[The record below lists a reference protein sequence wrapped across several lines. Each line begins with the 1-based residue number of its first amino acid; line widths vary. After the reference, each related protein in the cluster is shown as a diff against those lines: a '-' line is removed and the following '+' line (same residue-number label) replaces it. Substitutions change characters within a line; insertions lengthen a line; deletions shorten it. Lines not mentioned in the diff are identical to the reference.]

1 VLRHLGCARILFLP
15 LFLATFSAAADLTK
29 SSLIFSPT
37 APVEGDL
44 IRYELQVRN
53 TSAIDMENVEV
64 RFNVPEAAHLIGA
77 NGLQD
82 LLIESDDR
90 RASGYVAVAAG
101 SEAAIQLEV
110 LTPRDSGG
118 LSLTMRVRLGAT
130 EPLIEEWLNASV
142 VVDDRS
148 PEGGITVG
156 GMRVLPAAIAVL
168 VWMAATALVFLVLA
182 LISWRAGALRPVQA
196 AVATLCL
203 MFALGLWAY
212 YSDMG
217 RRDYQ
222 ILNEWT
228 ETKAAVLSRRLDASS
243 ASSSSGSSTSRRDSS
258 RYKPE
263 LALRYQ
269 VDSTSILSTGYDS
282 GSALRRGGFA
292 ERKKEL
298 QTWALGTTIPAWYD
312 PKDPRD
318 VVVKRGYGG
327 AYLFALFGVP
337 PFLLG
342 LWLTRRLAKPRQLA
356 AE

>member
-1 VLRHLGCARILFLP
+1 MLGLMMLKCCLFVLNNIGSVRRHLGCAHILFLP
-15 LFLATFSAAADLTK
+15 LFLATFSAAADLSK
-29 SSLIFSPT
+29 SSLTFSPT
-37 APVEGDL
+37 VPVEGDL
-44 IRYELQVRN
+44 VRYELQVRN

-64 RFNVPEAAHLIGA
+64 RFNVPEATHLIGA
-77 NGLQD
+77 KGLQD

-118 LSLTMRVRLGAT
+118 LSMTMRARLGAT

-142 VVDDRS
+142 VVDDRL

-168 VWMAATALVFLVLA
+168 AWMAAIALVFLVLA

-196 AVATLCL
+196 AVATLGL

-212 YSDMG
+212 YADMV

-228 ETKAAVLSRRLDASS
+228 ETKATVLSRRLDASPHRPVVPV
-243 ASSSSGSSTSRRDSS
+243 GLPRPGGTH
-258 RYKPE
+258 PG
-263 LALRYQ
+263 
-269 VDSTSILSTGYDS
+269 INLS
-282 GSALRRGGFA
+282 
-292 ERKKEL
+292 
-298 QTWALGTTIPAWYD
+298 
-312 PKDPRD
+312 
-318 VVVKRGYGG
+318 
-327 AYLFALFGVP
+327 
-337 PFLLG
+337 
-342 LWLTRRLAKPRQLA
+342 
-356 AE
+356 